1 MVLAYRYLQL
11 NSQGLS
17 LLHQPPIVCLDSNKK
32 KKNQSF
38 QDMIPILGLLFNV
51 TLFTKKT
58 I

>member
-17 LLHQPPIVCLDSNKK
+17 LLHQPPIVCLGSNKN

-51 TLFTKKT
+51 T
-58 I
+58 